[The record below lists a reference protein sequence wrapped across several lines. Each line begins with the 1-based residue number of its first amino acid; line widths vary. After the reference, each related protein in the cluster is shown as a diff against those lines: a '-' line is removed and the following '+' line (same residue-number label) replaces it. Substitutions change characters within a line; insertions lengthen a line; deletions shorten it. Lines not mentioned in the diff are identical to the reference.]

1 MATSSTDGRK
11 LPPSADHGAAVTAA
25 SPPSASASPP
35 PSPSPPPS
43 HAATLPARWPPLLYF
58 GFAHACLAAA
68 FAAAAVAPRSL
79 GGFFYHPRMLAV
91 AHLVTLGW
99 ISASILGSIYIVG
112 PLAFRMPLPA
122 RRTDFVAFLAFTIG
136 VLGMVS
142 HFWMDSPSGMAWS
155 AGLVT
160 LTFAH
165 VSLRALL
172 GLRTAP
178 VSREARL
185 PVALAFL
192 NVLGAALLGTLLAVN
207 KVSPFLEVRH
217 LDAVFAHAHLA
228 GLGWGT
234 LMVMGAGYRMLPMI
248 LPAAMPRGAFVY
260 ASAVMVEL
268 GVIGLVVSFLNGGR
282 GLAASALA
290 AAAGIGLFLSR
301 VAWMLRNR
309 RPAPTELRRPDWGTW
324 HALQAM
330 LYLVA
335 ALALGLYLAL
345 APVSEAA
352 PGIAMAYGVFGL
364 VGFLSQIVVGVE
376 ARVLPLFGWLWGFAD
391 RGYADSPPSLH
402 AVPVRALQALVF
414 GLWTGGVPLLASGLA
429 FDRPLLVSM
438 GAGGLLVAVLASLAN
453 IVVVLARLWRVGV
466 RG

>member
-1 MATSSTDGRK
+1 
-11 LPPSADHGAAVTAA
+11 
-25 SPPSASASPP
+25 
-35 PSPSPPPS
+35 
-43 HAATLPARWPPLLYF
+43 
-58 GFAHACLAAA
+58 
-68 FAAAAVAPRSL
+68 
-79 GGFFYHPRMLAV
+79 
-91 AHLVTLGW
+91 
-99 ISASILGSIYIVG
+99 
-112 PLAFRMPLPA
+112 
-122 RRTDFVAFLAFTIG
+122 
-136 VLGMVS
+136 MVS

-160 LTFAH
+160 LAFVH
-165 VSLRALL
+165 VSLRALF
-172 GLRTAP
+172 GLSTAP
-178 VSREARL
+178 VPKEARL

-192 NVLGAALLGTLLAVN
+192 NVLGAALLGMVLAVN

-282 GLAASALA
+282 GLAAAALA

-309 RPAPTELRRPDWGTW
+309 RPAPTELRWPDWGTW

-345 APVSEAA
+345 APVSEGA

-391 RGYADSPPSLH
+391 RGYAE
-402 AVPVRALQALVF
+402 
-414 GLWTGGVPLLASGLA
+414 
-429 FDRPLLVSM
+429 
-438 GAGGLLVAVLASLAN
+438 LASLAPCRPRARSPGPRLRSLDGGRTPSRERPRPRSAGPGRGRGGRAPRRGAREPRQHRRGPDPA
-453 IVVVLARLWRVGV
+453 VEGRGSRLRCARGPAHRRGTACDRSLPGARGRRPVAARRGLDPPVLRQGRDALLGRRFVRLSLHPRRAGARRS
-466 RG
+466 